1 MLIPISSIVPFWL
14 AKRTCFPNFIED
26 PDKTDLHLAGNRHED
41 KYDIRWATVGKAV
54 ELIGCEVAS
63 LEFHNVCS
71 DECEDDLHQ
80 VEVDVSHLSSEE
92 QSIVQRWFQHG
103 VCVEGQ
109 EDDIFS
115 GRHRLW
121 NCWSAD
127 SELILPV
134 RSSVLVG
141 LVEPPDS
148 DVREIMHCEAQRIL
162 SSTEDEC
169 LGRSPHYAK
178 VLTEQSNQCVQSE
191 VPEGYTDEP
200 VEPKTE
206 NFSFID
212 RLLRKFCP

>member
-26 PDKTDLHLAGNRHED
+26 PDKTDLHLNGNRHED
-41 KYDIRWATVGKAV
+41 KNGIRWATVGKAV
-54 ELIGCEVAS
+54 ELIGFEVAS
-63 LEFHNVCS
+63 LDFHKVCT

-80 VEVDVSHLSSEE
+80 VEVDMSHLSSEE

-103 VCVEGQ
+103 ACVEGQ
-109 EDDIFS
+109 EDDIFD

-121 NCWSAD
+121 NCWSTD

-148 DVREIMHCEAQRIL
+148 TTREIMRCEARRIL
-162 SSTEDEC
+162 SSTADEC
-169 LGRSPHYAK
+169 LERSPHYAK
-178 VLTEQSNQCVQSE
+178 VLTEQSNQCVQLEASE
-191 VPEGYTDEP
+191 SYIDEL

-206 NFSFID
+206 SLNFIN
-212 RLLRKFCP
+212 RLLRKFRP